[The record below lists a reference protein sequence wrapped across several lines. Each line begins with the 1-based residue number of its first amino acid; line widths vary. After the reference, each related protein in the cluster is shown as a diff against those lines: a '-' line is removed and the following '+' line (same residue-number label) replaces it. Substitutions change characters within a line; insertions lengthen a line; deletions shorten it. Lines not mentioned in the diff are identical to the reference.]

1 MVQAAEMRKLT
12 QHAMALHGSSQ
23 RSILVQGQVR
33 PKPVVVVGIFAQ
45 QFAQMALIDDDQM
58 IQAFPSDR
66 SDQALNISVLP
77 RRTRC
82 SWSIPNSHGVQPL
95 LEDLAKGAVTIANK
109 MARRPVP
116 GKGFGD
122 LMRKPFCRRM
132 RGHADMDQL
141 SSSVMQTTKPNS
153 ILNAI
158 VGTTNRSME
167 AIAPA

>member
-1 MVQAAEMRKLT
+1 M
-12 QHAMALHGSSQ
+12 
-23 RSILVQGQVR
+23 
-33 PKPVVVVGIFAQ
+33 
-45 QFAQMALIDDDQM
+45 
-58 IQAFPSDR
+58 
-66 SDQALNISVLP
+66 
-77 RRTRC
+77 
-82 SWSIPNSHGVQPL
+82 QPL
-95 LEDLAKGAVTIANK
+95 LEDFAKGAVTIPNK

-132 RGHADMDQL
+132 RGRADMDYL
-141 SSSVMQTTKPNS
+141 SSPVMQDNEAKQS